1 MAALAYSSRTRI
13 NGALGSVCITPQLRF
28 QALQPLFSFAPLRLF
43 QFFDLNFT
51 SVQTHFRHHIFSSI
65 KVDPPQHGLN
75 VLYQNFYFISLP
87 SKDLS
92 DSIFTTMCIN
102 ITDCL
107 YKCANR
113 ILCCESQLKYTPIR
127 KCHHSTQCNI
137 CRSVNLHAK
146 FELTS

>member
-28 QALQPLFSFAPLRLF
+28 QALQPLFSFALLRLF

-51 SVQTHFRHHIFSSI
+51 SVQTLFRHHIFSSI
-65 KVDPPQHGLN
+65 KVDPLQHGLN
-75 VLYQNFYFISLP
+75 VLYQNFYFISLS
-87 SKDLS
+87 SKDFS

-113 ILCCESQLKYTPIR
+113 ILCCESQLKYTPFNAMQ
-127 KCHHSTQCNI
+127 HLPQC
-137 CRSVNLHAK
+137 
-146 FELTS
+146 ELSCQI